1 MAPMQF
7 TDTVRTLLASK
18 PAIVRSITPD
28 QTVLDALAMMAE
40 YDIGALLVMEDG
52 RLVGIFSERD
62 YARKLVL
69 AGRMSRETP
78 IAEVMSSPVIFVTPD
93 HNVAECM
100 QIMTMQRIRH
110 LPVLRHDSVIGIVS
124 IGDIL
129 KWMLQSQEEI
139 IRHLESYISGTP
151 RY

>member
-1 MAPMQF
+1 MQF
-7 TDTVRTLLASK
+7 TDSVRTLLASK
-18 PAIVRSITPD
+18 TAVVRSITPD

-40 YDIGALLVMEDG
+40 YEIGALLVLEDG

-69 AGRMSRETP
+69 AGRMSRDTTV
-78 IAEVMSSPVIFVTPD
+78 AEVMSTPVIFVTPE
-93 HNVAECM
+93 HTVGECM

-110 LPVLRHDSVIGIVS
+110 LPVLHHENVTGVIS
-124 IGDIL
+124 IGDL
-129 KWMLQSQEEI
+129 VNWMLRTQEET

-151 RY
+151 MR

>member
-1 MAPMQF
+1 MQF
-7 TDTVRTLLASK
+7 TDSVRTLLASK
-18 PAIVRSITPD
+18 PAVIRSITPSK
-28 QTVLDALAMMAE
+28 TVLDALAMMAE
-40 YDIGALLVMEDG
+40 HDVGALLVMEEG

-78 IAEVMSSPVIFVTPD
+78 VAEVMSSPVIFVTPE
-93 HNVAECM
+93 HTVAECM

-110 LPVLRHDSVIGIVS
+110 LPVLRHDNVIGVVS
-124 IGDIL
+124 IGDLL
-129 KWMLQSQEEI
+129 KWMLQSQEET

-151 RY
+151 SY